1 MKTVA
6 DSPGSDARRPRGRRL
21 PTRLRADDGMAMVE
35 FALVLPVLL
44 AVLTGILQFGLMF
57 NKYISLTD
65 AARAGARQIALS
77 RGQTGTNPCTAEE
90 TTLENNEPTLNLTSA
105 NFPTPTFSNAADNC
119 SNPGSWNQG
128 DTVTFTIH
136 MPYTFKVYGI
146 NLGTTTLTAQVTD
159 AIE

>member
-1 MKTVA
+1 MRTRG
-6 DSPGSDARRPRGRRL
+6 DNPGSVARPARRRL
-21 PTRLRADDGMAMVE
+21 LARLRADEGMAMVE

-105 NFPTPTFSNAADNC
+105 SFNVSFSNVADNC

>member
-1 MKTVA
+1 MKTRA
-6 DSPGSDARRPRGRRL
+6 DNPGSNTRKRGRL
-21 PTRLRADDGMAMVE
+21 LARLRADEGMAMVE

-105 NFPTPTFSNAADNC
+105 SFNVSFSNAADTC

-146 NLGTTTLTAQVTD
+146 NLGTTTLTGQVTD